1 MKKLY
6 SILLGQN
13 TKNCFLEK
21 HRLVYVVAQ
30 NEKEAK
36 ILAKKKWKVSNIH
49 IDNIKVI
56 DEIDGFKITLKKL

>member
-1 MKKLY
+1 MQKLY

-13 TKNCFLEK
+13 NKKDFLEK
-21 HRLVYVVAQ
+21 HQLVYVVAQ

-36 ILAKKKWKVSNIH
+36 ILAKKKWKISNIH

-56 DEIDGFKITLKKL
+56 NNVDGYKINLKK